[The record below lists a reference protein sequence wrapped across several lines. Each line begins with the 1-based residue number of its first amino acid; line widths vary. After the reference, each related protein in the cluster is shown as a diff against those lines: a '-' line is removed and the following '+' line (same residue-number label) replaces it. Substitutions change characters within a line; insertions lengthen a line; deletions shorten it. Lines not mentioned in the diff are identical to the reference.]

1 MTSEK
6 QAGFSLLEVIVS
18 TAILF
23 SVAGAFLSMTAANGV
38 LLTREHSLMQN
49 VYELSELA
57 EEGQGEWT
65 GEELEIIF
73 EGEEEDA
80 SEIFEKY
87 IVTSEGGDSIY
98 IAGTCSCSFTQCGHR
113 DLGSRLFRQS
123 DA

>member
-49 VYELSELA
+49 AYELSELA

-73 EGEEEDA
+73 EGEEEGA
-80 SEIFEKY
+80 SEIFGKY
-87 IVTSEGGDSIY
+87 IVTCEGGDSMTY
-98 IAGTCSCSFTQCGHR
+98 YKRGFQ
-113 DLGSRLFRQS
+113 
-123 DA
+123 

>member
-73 EGEEEDA
+73 EGEA
-80 SEIFEKY
+80 SEIFGKY
-87 IVTSEGGDSIY
+87 IVTSEGGDSMTY
-98 IAGTCSCSFTQCGHR
+98 YKRGFQ
-113 DLGSRLFRQS
+113 
-123 DA
+123 

>member
-49 VYELSELA
+49 VYYCLNWQKKDREN
-57 EEGQGEWT
+57 GP
-65 GEELEIIF
+65 
-73 EGEEEDA
+73 
-80 SEIFEKY
+80 EKN
-87 IVTSEGGDSIY
+87 
-98 IAGTCSCSFTQCGHR
+98 
-113 DLGSRLFRQS
+113 
-123 DA
+123 

>member
-65 GEELEIIF
+65 GEELR
-73 EGEEEDA
+73 
-80 SEIFEKY
+80 SSLKEKRK
-87 IVTSEGGDSIY
+87 
-98 IAGTCSCSFTQCGHR
+98 TQAKY
-113 DLGSRLFRQS
+113 LENTL
-123 DA
+123 

>member
-49 VYELSELA
+49 VYELS
-57 EEGQGEWT
+57 
-65 GEELEIIF
+65 
-73 EGEEEDA
+73 
-80 SEIFEKY
+80 
-87 IVTSEGGDSIY
+87 
-98 IAGTCSCSFTQCGHR
+98 
-113 DLGSRLFRQS
+113 
-123 DA
+123 

>member
-49 VYELSELA
+49 VYELLNWQKKDREN
-57 EEGQGEWT
+57 GP
-65 GEELEIIF
+65 
-73 EGEEEDA
+73 
-80 SEIFEKY
+80 EKN
-87 IVTSEGGDSIY
+87 
-98 IAGTCSCSFTQCGHR
+98 
-113 DLGSRLFRQS
+113 
-123 DA
+123 

>member
-49 VYELSELA
+49 VNWQKKDREN
-57 EEGQGEWT
+57 GP
-65 GEELEIIF
+65 
-73 EGEEEDA
+73 
-80 SEIFEKY
+80 EKN
-87 IVTSEGGDSIY
+87 
-98 IAGTCSCSFTQCGHR
+98 
-113 DLGSRLFRQS
+113 
-123 DA
+123 

>member
-65 GEELEIIF
+65 GEE
-73 EGEEEDA
+73 EDA
-80 SEIFEKY
+80 SEIFGKY
-87 IVTSEGGDSIY
+87 IVTSEGGDSMTY
-98 IAGTCSCSFTQCGHR
+98 YKRGFQ
-113 DLGSRLFRQS
+113 
-123 DA
+123 

>member
-49 VYELSELA
+49 AYELSELA
-57 EEGQGEWT
+57 
-65 GEELEIIF
+65 
-73 EGEEEDA
+73 GEEEGA
-80 SEIFEKY
+80 SEIFGKY
-87 IVTSEGGDSIY
+87 IVTSEGGDSMTY
-98 IAGTCSCSFTQCGHR
+98 YKRGFQ
-113 DLGSRLFRQS
+113 
-123 DA
+123 

>member
-73 EGEEEDA
+73 EGEEEGRKRNIWKIHCD
-80 SEIFEKY
+80 
-87 IVTSEGGDSIY
+87 
-98 IAGTCSCSFTQCGHR
+98 Q
-113 DLGSRLFRQS
+113 
-123 DA
+123 

>member
-49 VYELSELA
+49 AYELSE
-57 EEGQGEWT
+57 T
-65 GEELEIIF
+65 GRRRTGRMDRRRI
-73 EGEEEDA
+73 
-80 SEIFEKY
+80 
-87 IVTSEGGDSIY
+87 
-98 IAGTCSCSFTQCGHR
+98 R
-113 DLGSRLFRQS
+113 DHL
-123 DA
+123 

>member
-57 EEGQGEWT
+57 

-80 SEIFEKY
+80 SEIFGKY
-87 IVTSEGGDSIY
+87 IVTSEGGDSMTY
-98 IAGTCSCSFTQCGHR
+98 YKRGFQ
-113 DLGSRLFRQS
+113 
-123 DA
+123 

>member
-23 SVAGAFLSMTAANGV
+23 SVAGAFLS
-38 LLTREHSLMQN
+38 MQN

-80 SEIFEKY
+80 SEIFGKY
-87 IVTSEGGDSIY
+87 IVTSEGGDSMTY
-98 IAGTCSCSFTQCGHR
+98 YKRGFQ
-113 DLGSRLFRQS
+113 
-123 DA
+123 

>member
-49 VYELSELA
+49 AYELS
-57 EEGQGEWT
+57 
-65 GEELEIIF
+65 
-73 EGEEEDA
+73 
-80 SEIFEKY
+80 
-87 IVTSEGGDSIY
+87 
-98 IAGTCSCSFTQCGHR
+98 
-113 DLGSRLFRQS
+113 
-123 DA
+123 

>member
-49 VYELSELA
+49 AYELSELA

-73 EGEEEDA
+73 EGEEEGA
-80 SEIFEKY
+80 SEIFGKY
-87 IVTSEGGDSIY
+87 IVTSEVQLINVNS
-98 IAGTCSCSFTQCGHR
+98 
-113 DLGSRLFRQS
+113 
-123 DA
+123 